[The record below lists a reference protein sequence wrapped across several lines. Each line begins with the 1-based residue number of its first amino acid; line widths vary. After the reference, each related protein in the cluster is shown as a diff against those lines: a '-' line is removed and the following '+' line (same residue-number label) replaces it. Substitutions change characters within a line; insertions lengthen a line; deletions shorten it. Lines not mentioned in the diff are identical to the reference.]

1 MIISHLEFTLLKDD
15 LNTNS
20 LASEILN
27 QTFDVCSRIIMKP
40 IYLDD
45 YSFQEQKYLKEIT
58 KHTIYMFLLVEFAH
72 RQKPDLKIPDVIT
85 YIFEDMQFNEDF
97 HQEFLSNSN
106 ELVKL
111 SKGISN
117 ETKAD
122 LYSIAQIAVALEAMK
137 HFILPLNEL
146 KEKLVPNIISE
157 ELFNYLKK
165 DL

>member
-27 QTFDVCSRIIMKP
+27 RTFDVCSRIIMKP

-72 RQKPDLKIPDVIT
+72 RQKPDLKISDVIT

-111 SKGISN
+111 SKGLSN
-117 ETKAD
+117 EIKAD

>member
-1 MIISHLEFTLLKDD
+1 MIISHLEFPLLKNN

-27 QTFDVCSRIIMKP
+27 HTFDICSRLAMK
-40 IYLDD
+40 YLSIDD
-45 YSFQEQKYLKEIT
+45 YSFQEQKYLKAIT

-72 RQKPDLKIPDVIT
+72 RIKPDLKVSDVIT
-85 YIFEDMQFNEDF
+85 YIFEDMEFNEEF
-97 HQEFLSNSN
+97 HQEFLNNSN
-106 ELVKL
+106 EIVEL
-111 SKGISN
+111 SKGLSN

-137 HFILPLNEL
+137 HFVLPLDEL
-146 KEKLVPNIISE
+146 KKKLVPKIISE

-165 DL
+165 GL